1 MITLAPWNEQWQHF
15 TSEIR
20 EQSWGDLTQHT
31 QQRWQVLLGRL
42 SVEAWDRYLGVR
54 EYERSPDRADARNGF
69 CAQDFV
75 TCLDTLR
82 VRVVRTRQRV
92 LWRKLRMTNVIER
105 CFVEGRR
112 RTRQMVCFVTVQS
125 MSGLFSSSSIGLT
138 RNGTSAPSPIY
149 TSSMTIPL
157 ESRVAVITL

>member
-1 MITLAPWNEQWQHF
+1 MTTLAPWYEQRQHF

-20 EQSWGDLTQHT
+20 EQFWGDLTQHT
-31 QQRWQVLLGRL
+31 QQSWQDLLGRL

-75 TCLDTLR
+75 TCLDTMR

-92 LWRKLRMTNVIER
+92 LWRKLRIIFFIFNRFNQKWHQRI
-105 CFVEGRR
+105 FAN
-112 RTRQMVCFVTVQS
+112 
-125 MSGLFSSSSIGLT
+125 LHK
-138 RNGTSAPSPIY
+138 
-149 TSSMTIPL
+149 
-157 ESRVAVITL
+157 